1 MWALLYEC
9 GRQGNFLDAEN
20 LLLTHPAWAK
30 QRRSDPF
37 LVACGESGDLENARH
52 WVSAVESLSGGHSK
66 GVSFMSF
73 LEGCAK
79 AAQLDL
85 AKAWWRSMEEDWDIQ
100 VERKHYDALIS
111 ACRNDFKEAQ
121 R

>member
-52 WVSAVESLSGGHSK
+52 WVTAESFVKWSSAGLLHSP
-66 GVSFMSF
+66 
-73 LEGCAK
+73 A
-79 AAQLDL
+79 
-85 AKAWWRSMEEDWDIQ
+85 
-100 VERKHYDALIS
+100 
-111 ACRNDFKEAQ
+111 
-121 R
+121 

>member
-1 MWALLYEC
+1 
-9 GRQGNFLDAEN
+9 
-20 LLLTHPAWAK
+20 
-30 QRRSDPF
+30 
-37 LVACGESGDLENARH
+37 
-52 WVSAVESLSGGHSK
+52 
-66 GVSFMSF
+66 MSF

-121 R
+121 RWFKRLLEDGFVPEVHAAIICNQPAFN